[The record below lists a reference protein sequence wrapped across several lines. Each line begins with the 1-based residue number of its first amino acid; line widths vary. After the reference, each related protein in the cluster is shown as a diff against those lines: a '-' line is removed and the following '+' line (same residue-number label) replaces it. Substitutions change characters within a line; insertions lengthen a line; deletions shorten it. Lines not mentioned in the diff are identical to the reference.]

1 MKLSYFTRTAGKK
14 GGLNKLRREGMIPGV
29 LYGQNQLG
37 LPLCIK
43 KEEFDAI
50 LRSIKTGSLPTIVFE
65 LHDGHATRKA
75 VIKELQ
81 YHRTTYAIEHIDFL
95 FVSDAAPVSVNVPI
109 RIVGAAECAG
119 VKLGGFIRH
128 VIRNLK
134 VSCSLANIPQEFTLD
149 VRDMQ
154 VAESK
159 RLSDIAIPQGV
170 RPLAKMGEVA
180 VVITKKA

>member
-14 GGLNKLRREGMIPGV
+14 GDLNKLRREGMIPGI
-29 LYGQNQLG
+29 LYGQNQSG
-37 LPLCIK
+37 LPLYIK

-50 LRSIKTGSLPTIVFE
+50 LRSMRTGSLPTTVFE
-65 LHDGHATRKA
+65 LHDGHAACKA

-81 YHRTTYAIEHIDFL
+81 YHRTTYAIEHMDFL
-95 FVSDAAPVSVNVPI
+95 SVSEAAPITVNVPI
-109 RIVGAAECAG
+109 RIIGAGECAG

-134 VSCSLANIPQEFTLD
+134 VSCALKDIPQEFTLD

-154 VAESK
+154 IAESK